1 MKNEELLHYVWQ
13 YQLFDTVNLRTDD
26 GQPLKIL
33 KTGNPHNDSG
43 PDFEDARIVI
53 DGMIWA
59 GKVEIHILASDWE
72 RHGHHRDPAYD
83 GVVLHVVWKNDQPI
97 CRGDGTAL
105 PALSLHNR
113 IPPAL
118 QEKYHNLKSNQK
130 RIPCEGLFDRVPS
143 VSKVSMIEKAL
154 AYRLQR
160 KAAEVLQIYESVQ
173 QDLEETAYQLLMKNF
188 GFHLNSEPFLRLARV
203 LPHKILARYKG
214 NTEQMEA
221 LLFGLAG
228 FLEDPAD
235 DYARKLFREYRF
247 LARKHELSGNA
258 LRRSDWKFL
267 RTRPH
272 NFPTVR
278 LAQVTAILNR
288 NGSFFDACIENNLN
302 LESGVSAYWQKH
314 YDLGKPGRRFSGPGK
329 ESVASLRIN
338 TLVPLLSAYYQL
350 TGNYHYFNRALRL
363 LEDTPPEKN
372 FITRL
377 WNSLHL
383 PSRSAFD
390 SQGLIEQH
398 NELCTKRACLKC
410 PVGAGIL
417 RP

>member
-13 YQLFDTVNLRTDD
+13 YQLFDTANLLTDE

-33 KTGNPHNDSG
+33 KTGTPHSDSG
-43 PDFEDARIVI
+43 PDFENARIVI
-53 DGMIWA
+53 GGMTWA
-59 GKVEIHILASDWE
+59 GKVEIHILSSDWK

-83 GVVLHVVWKNDQPI
+83 GVILHVVWKNDQPVY
-97 CRGDGTAL
+97 RGDGTPL

-113 IPPAL
+113 ISYTL
-118 QEKYHNLKSNQK
+118 QEKYNNLRNNQK
-130 RIPCEGLFDRVPS
+130 RIPCEGLFRNIPS
-143 VSKVSMIEKAL
+143 ISKVSMIEKAL

-160 KAAEVLQIYESVQ
+160 KAAEVLQIYESAH

-188 GFHLNSEPFLRLARV
+188 GFHLNSEPFLRLARI
-203 LPHKILARYKG
+203 LPHKLLARYKG

-228 FLEDPAD
+228 FLENPVD

-288 NGSFFDACIENNLN
+288 NGSFFDACIENKLN

-314 YDLGKPGRRFSGPGK
+314 YDLGKPGRKFTGPGK
-329 ESVASLRIN
+329 ESVAGLRIN

-350 TGNYHYFNRALRL
+350 TGNHDYFNRALRL
-363 LEDTPPEKN
+363 LEDTPPERN

-377 WNSLHL
+377 WDSLRL
-383 PSRSAFD
+383 PGRSAFD
-390 SQGLIEQH
+390 SQGLIEQY
-398 NELCTKRACLKC
+398 NELCTKRECLKC